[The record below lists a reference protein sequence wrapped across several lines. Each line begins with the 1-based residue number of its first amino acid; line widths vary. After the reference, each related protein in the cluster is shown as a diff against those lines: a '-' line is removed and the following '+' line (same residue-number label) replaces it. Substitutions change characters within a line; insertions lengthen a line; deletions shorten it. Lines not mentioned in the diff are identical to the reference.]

1 MTRAEFLAFR
11 EAMARKLGLDEKILS
26 ERKLAVLMGTNRHM
40 IHRWSATRDPPLYV
54 DLACQALIE
63 NLAPWSASNEG
74 KV

>member
-26 ERKLAVLMGTNRHM
+26 ERKLAALMGTNRHM
-40 IHRWSATRDPPLYV
+40 IHRWSTTRDPPLYV

-63 NLAPWSASNEG
+63 NRAPWSDDIE
-74 KV
+74 